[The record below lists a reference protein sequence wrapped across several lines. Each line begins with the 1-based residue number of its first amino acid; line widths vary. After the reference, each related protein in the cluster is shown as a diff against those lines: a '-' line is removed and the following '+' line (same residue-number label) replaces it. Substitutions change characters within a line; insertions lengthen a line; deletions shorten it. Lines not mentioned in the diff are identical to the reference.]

1 MIVISLSKCSA
12 SLRGDL
18 TKWLL
23 EIDTGV
29 YVGRVTARIRDELW
43 FKIEK
48 NANGGSAFLVY
59 SAKNEQGFEFRTL
72 NTKWNP
78 VDYDGLKLIMR
89 PLPKEVCKRKSKT
102 VVRAAVKLKRSEPEQ
117 KFFEPD
123 EYIVLDIETTGL
135 DRINDRII
143 EFGGIKITNGK
154 ITDSLNMLVHCENK
168 LSETIVALTGISDTD
183 LIDRGLP
190 EKEALIKIRDF
201 VGIYPIVAHNAKF
214 DMSFINNAY
223 QRYGMAITGNS
234 ITDTLSMARSV
245 IKDIENYRMDTLLK
259 YFDIVADQRHRALA
273 DCHATYSLYE
283 KLINLNT

>member
-78 VDYDGLKLIMR
+78 VDYD
-89 PLPKEVCKRKSKT
+89 ET
-102 VVRAAVKLKRSEPEQ
+102 AAK
-117 KFFEPD
+117 
-123 EYIVLDIETTGL
+123 G
-135 DRINDRII
+135 
-143 EFGGIKITNGK
+143 
-154 ITDSLNMLVHCENK
+154 SL
-168 LSETIVALTGISDTD
+168 
-183 LIDRGLP
+183 
-190 EKEALIKIRDF
+190 
-201 VGIYPIVAHNAKF
+201 
-214 DMSFINNAY
+214 
-223 QRYGMAITGNS
+223 
-234 ITDTLSMARSV
+234 
-245 IKDIENYRMDTLLK
+245 
-259 YFDIVADQRHRALA
+259 
-273 DCHATYSLYE
+273 
-283 KLINLNT
+283 